1 LAACVRFLRGLTVG
15 HFALA
20 RDTAAPSAFPC
31 LSPRLPLAESK
42 EQRKM
47 KWLKKVRDPER
58 DVTPKQTPTPKEEIR
73 KEVLRIEE
81 LEERITPN
89 AVWSD

>member
-1 LAACVRFLRGLTVG
+1 MERRSG
-15 HFALA
+15 ALMSP
-20 RDTAAPSAFPC
+20 PS
-31 LSPRLPLAESK
+31 LPLAESK

-47 KWLKKVRDPER
+47 KWLKKVRDLER
-58 DVTPKQTPTPKEEIR
+58 EITPKQTPIPKEEIR

>member
-1 LAACVRFLRGLTVG
+1 
-15 HFALA
+15 
-20 RDTAAPSAFPC
+20 
-31 LSPRLPLAESK
+31 
-42 EQRKM
+42 M
-47 KWLKKVRDPER
+47 KWLKKVRDHDHE
-58 DVTPKQTPTPKEEIR
+58 VTPKQTPTPKEEVR

>member
-1 LAACVRFLRGLTVG
+1 VSL
-15 HFALA
+15 
-20 RDTAAPSAFPC
+20 
-31 LSPRLPLAESK
+31 PRLPLAESK

-47 KWLKKVRDPER
+47 KWLKKVRDHEL
-58 DVTPKQTPTPKEEIR
+58 DATPKQTPKEEVR
-73 KEVLRIEE
+73 KEVLRIEQ

>member
-1 LAACVRFLRGLTVG
+1 
-15 HFALA
+15 
-20 RDTAAPSAFPC
+20 
-31 LSPRLPLAESK
+31 
-42 EQRKM
+42 M
-47 KWLKKVRDPER
+47 KWLKQVRDLNQN
-58 DVTPKQTPTPKEEIR
+58 VTPKQTPTPKAEIR

>member
-1 LAACVRFLRGLTVG
+1 MRRRLD
-15 HFALA
+15 ALVPL
-20 RDTAAPSAFPC
+20 PS
-31 LSPRLPLAESK
+31 LPLAESK

-47 KWLKKVRDPER
+47 KWLKKVLDHER
-58 DVTPKQTPTPKEEIR
+58 EQTPKQTPKEEVR